1 MKEMESQKTMVR
13 ISQLPDIDPNVA
25 SRLKNA
31 KVKTVADLWAM
42 IGPNFKEGITRVATT
57 TRIEEAQLHEILK
70 QEALAYNT
78 PVIKRWSRF
87 FFQVRRHWGE
97 VLALIIIGILL
108 SLLIL
113 NAIRPRDTVVV
124 SASNG
129 LPAFHI
135 IEPGDVRREKM
146 FTVHDSFT
154 SESEVIGRYL
164 LQPVSAKTVLLKSQV
179 GAAELKEQLTGRQIV
194 TLPVKSGVISSTLAP
209 TSRVRLLFSPR
220 NTNDPKTSTTWTL
233 SQAIANFIINDVI
246 VLSVNRQ
253 VDSASITVA
262 MKNEEDLTRA
272 FALLNTSDIL
282 ISE

>member
-31 KVKTVADLWAM
+31 KVKTVADLWAL

-70 QEALAYNT
+70 LEALAYNA
-78 PVIKRWSRF
+78 PIKPWSRF

-179 GAAELKEQLTGRQIV
+179 GAAELKEQLTGRRIV

-209 TSRVRLLFSPR
+209 GSRVRLLFSPR
-220 NTNDPKTSTTWTL
+220 NANDPKTSTTWTL